1 MEPQEGSFLERGP
14 EQRPTQPITH
24 RSVLPGVLSLRPR
37 GAPGLRTPGVGP
49 SACAPSHPSSGRC
62 ARGAPLQPLAA
73 VRTGRRPSAERGGW
87 AAAGLCLGRRKPQR
101 QQSPGG
107 EDGEGE
113 SGTPAQPNPDLR
125 TGSPPAPQI
134 TAPREALPSGRCGPD
149 PTRHHRTP
157 QNPKHPALPCP
168 APPRRFGSY
177 SSDFS

>member
-1 MEPQEGSFLERGP
+1 MEPREGNFPERGQ

-49 SACAPSHPSSGRC
+49 SACEPSHPSSGRC

-73 VRTGRRPSAERGGW
+73 VRAGRRPSAERGR

-101 QQSPGG
+101 QQSRGG

-113 SGTPAQPNPDLR
+113 SGTLAQPDPDLR
-125 TGSPPAPQI
+125 KGSPPAPQI
-134 TAPREALPSGRCGPD
+134 TAPREAPPSGRCGPH

-157 QNPKHPALPCP
+157 QNPTRPALPRSAALVP
-168 APPRRFGSY
+168 TALISPDP
-177 SSDFS
+177 